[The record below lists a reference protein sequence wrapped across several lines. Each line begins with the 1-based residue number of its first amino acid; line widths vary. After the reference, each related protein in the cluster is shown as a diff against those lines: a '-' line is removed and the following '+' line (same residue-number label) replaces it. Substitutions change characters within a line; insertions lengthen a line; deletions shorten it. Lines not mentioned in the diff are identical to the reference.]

1 MVQKRTPFFG
11 KHVHFLFGMV
21 QKRMP
26 FLREREREE
35 EERVGLWIIS
45 SFFI

>member
-26 FLREREREE
+26 FLREREIE
-35 EERVGLWIIS
+35 EEREWVYKLCHHFLI
-45 SFFI
+45 